1 VTRATG
7 TGTNRRR
14 KPKPRRRR
22 TAEQARREILDA
34 AEKQLGR
41 AGPDSIRLQDVAR
54 EVGVSHPTVLHH
66 FGSRDELVR
75 AVIERA
81 FETLQSELVGAFQMT
96 EIHERETVALLN
108 RVSQT
113 LGERG
118 YARLLAW
125 LMLSGAP
132 PRKPTIAPIRVVA
145 EAAHAHRRRQG
156 IKAASFED
164 SLFITMLAAL
174 VMFADALVGEN
185 LRASAGLSDDPEA
198 PQRFRTWLAKLI
210 VEHADATAPGTG
222 RKRR

>member
-1 VTRATG
+1 MAVA
-7 TGTNRRR
+7 RR
-14 KPKPRRRR
+14 KPKPPRRRR

-34 AEKQLGR
+34 AEKQLSR

-54 EVGVSHPTVLHH
+54 DVGVSHPTVLHH

-75 AVIERA
+75 AVVERA

-96 EIHERETVALLN
+96 EIRERETLTLLN

-118 YARLLAW
+118 YARILAW
-125 LMLSGAP
+125 LILSGG

-145 EAAHAHRRRQG
+145 EAAHANRRRRG
-156 IKAASFED
+156 LKGATFED
-164 SLFITMLAAL
+164 SLFITMLSAL
-174 VMFADALVGEN
+174 VMFSDALVGDN
-185 LRASAGLSDDPEA
+185 LRASAGLADDPDA

-210 VEHADATAPGTG
+210 VQHAEGAQPVARG
-222 RKRR
+222 RR

>member
-1 VTRATG
+1 MAVA
-7 TGTNRRR
+7 RR
-14 KPKPRRRR
+14 KPKPPRRRR

-34 AEKQLGR
+34 AEKQLSR

-54 EVGVSHPTVLHH
+54 AVGVSHPTVLHH

-75 AVIERA
+75 AVVERA

-96 EIHERETVALLN
+96 EIRERETLTLLN

-113 LGERG
+113 LGQRG

-125 LMLSGAP
+125 LVLSGA

-145 EAAHAHRRRQG
+145 EAAHANRRRQG
-156 IKAASFED
+156 MKAANFED
-164 SLFITMLAAL
+164 TLFITMLAAL
-174 VMFADALVGEN
+174 VMFADALAGEN
-185 LRASAGLSDDPEA
+185 LRVSAGLSSDREA

-210 VEHADATAPGTG
+210 VEHAEGVPASSG
-222 RKRR
+222 RDRS